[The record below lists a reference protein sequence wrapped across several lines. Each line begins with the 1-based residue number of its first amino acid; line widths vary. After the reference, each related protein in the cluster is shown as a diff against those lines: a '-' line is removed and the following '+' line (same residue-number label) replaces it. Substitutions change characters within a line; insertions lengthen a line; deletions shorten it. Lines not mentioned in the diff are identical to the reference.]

1 MCVKQIT
8 DISASGRF
16 LNTLNSPAIT
26 SLVMKVV
33 QLLVY
38 NLEALE
44 CANDKQHTLRLFDSM
59 MKFKIE

>member
-8 DISASGRF
+8 DISASGSF

-26 SLVMKVV
+26 LLVMKVV

-44 CANDKQHTLRLFDSM
+44 CANDKQHILRLFDSM